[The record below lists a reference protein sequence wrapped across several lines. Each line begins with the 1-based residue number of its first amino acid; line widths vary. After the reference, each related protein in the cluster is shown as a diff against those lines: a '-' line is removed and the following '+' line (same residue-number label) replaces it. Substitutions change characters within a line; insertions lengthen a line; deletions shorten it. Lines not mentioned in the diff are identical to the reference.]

1 MYKEKYFKYKIKYL
15 NLKSNNVSNKLLLIE
30 NKFLKY
36 KAKYITTN
44 IDDII
49 TYTESTNPESENFFQ
64 LIQENFFWLC
74 QYNNQFIAIK
84 NYQIYKTYTAFWTN
98 SMDKSSNEDF
108 IKYYLKL
115 YYTSWA
121 SFINKSLNLKEVMVN
136 FTIPTTIY
144 NSDIT
149 TELKQHVENIGINV
163 ELPSGDRSLSEQIHA
178 ESFDRLIYNKLN
190 RILGDLNN
198 ILFDNIFQ
206 ITLKVKKTDYII
218 IEFEST
224 YVIGHFTFHTHD
236 PSKSDN
242 LVRTCHLVH
251 EFKTGDP
258 RGREYD
264 KTSKKYYNFIVLNNQ
279 VNYIIDPINDN
290 INMIPVTI
298 FFAVTLNLLIDQQPN
313 SLNINSV

>member
-15 NLKSNNVSNKLLLIE
+15 NLKSNNVSNK
-30 NKFLKY
+30 FLKY

-49 TYTESTNPESENFFQ
+49 TYNESTDLESKNFFQ
-64 LIQENFFWLC
+64 LIQENFLWLC
-74 QYNNQFIAIK
+74 QYDNKYISIK
-84 NYQIYKTYTAFWTN
+84 NYQIYKTNTAFWTN
-98 SMDKSSNEDF
+98 SMNKSSNEDF

-121 SFINKSLNLKEVMVN
+121 SFINKSLNITEVMVN
-136 FTIPTTIY
+136 FTIPKTIY

-149 TELKQHVENIGINV
+149 TGLKQHVENIGIYV
-163 ELPSGDRSLSEQIHA
+163 ELPSGERSLSEQIHA
-178 ESFDRLIYNKLN
+178 ESFDRLIYNQLN
-190 RILGDLNN
+190 RILSDLNI

-218 IEFEST
+218 IEFESI

-251 EFKTGDP
+251 EFKTGDS

-264 KTSKKYYNFIVLNNQ
+264 KASKKYYNFIVLNNQ

-298 FFAVTLNLLIDQQPN
+298 FFAVVLNLLIDQQQN